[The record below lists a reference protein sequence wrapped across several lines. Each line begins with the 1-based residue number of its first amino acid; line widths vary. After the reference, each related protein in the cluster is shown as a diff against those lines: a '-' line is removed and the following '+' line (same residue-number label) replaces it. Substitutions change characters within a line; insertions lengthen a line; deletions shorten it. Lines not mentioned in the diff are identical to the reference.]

1 MNEPLNKKNWQ
12 VPQLTD
18 GQISGVLEMAEKKLG
33 RRKRNRNTLR
43 ATVVA
48 CLVVAASF
56 TAYNYYPKSIHKE
69 LSVAGQ
75 LIREELNRRTEPNFF
90 ADGTNYEHSYEEA
103 SHASILE

>member
-48 CLVVAASF
+48 CLV
-56 TAYNYYPKSIHKE
+56 
-69 LSVAGQ
+69 
-75 LIREELNRRTEPNFF
+75 
-90 ADGTNYEHSYEEA
+90 
-103 SHASILE
+103 